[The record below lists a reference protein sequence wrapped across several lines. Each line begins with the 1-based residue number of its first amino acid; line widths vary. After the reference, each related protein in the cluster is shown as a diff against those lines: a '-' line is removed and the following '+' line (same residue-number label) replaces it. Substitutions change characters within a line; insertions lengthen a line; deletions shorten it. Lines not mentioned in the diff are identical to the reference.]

1 VHQGIKHNRFY
12 VDLDNIE
19 DVELTLVYFQGLA
32 KHCSFPVYATL
43 QQMGLNNDGQGF
55 RVGVA
60 HDTEQAIMLFPTC
73 WAVAVEDKLVPSGNT
88 STDEITVTGDIDWVV
103 KDINPGLMGDY
114 NQYGSMPAYQQRH

>member
-1 VHQGIKHNRFY
+1 VQQGIKHKRFY

-19 DVELTLVYFQGLA
+19 DVEETLSYFQGLA

-43 QQMGLNNDGQGF
+43 QQISLSNDEPGF

-60 HDTEQAIMLFPTC
+60 HATEQAIMVFPTC
-73 WAVAVEDKLVPSGNT
+73 WAVAVEDKLVPSGVT
-88 STDEITVTGDIDWVV
+88 SNDEITVSGDIDWMV

-114 NQYGSMPAYQQRH
+114 NQYGSMPVYQ